1 MLSQFPRPGDT
12 KQIGPQFSLIVNSK
26 SCFPLM
32 HIQQSFPLVLFLGN
46 SFPWIA
52 LRCVREDS
60 ACLLL
65 LLLFSSSVMSNSS

>member
-60 ACLLL
+60 AM
-65 LLLFSSSVMSNSS
+65 FTVIVVVQ